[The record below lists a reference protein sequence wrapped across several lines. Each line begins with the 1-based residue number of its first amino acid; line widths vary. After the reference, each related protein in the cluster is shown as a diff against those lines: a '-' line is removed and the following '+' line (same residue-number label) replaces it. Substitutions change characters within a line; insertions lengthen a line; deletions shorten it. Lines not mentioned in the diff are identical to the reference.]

1 MRAFALFILATLC
14 FVAPRMNAATT
25 NVLLT
30 ITAPWRYQTNNL
42 DSVPSW
48 KAPAYNDLE
57 WSGPSNALLFIE
69 TTPGA
74 IPAPCNTPLPT
85 NSFGRPLNTYYF
97 RTTFNVTDAAN
108 VSALQFS
115 NLVDDGAV
123 FYLNGVEVQRLFIS
137 AGTVTYATLATSHEA
152 DTWSNFTLTGAP
164 LAGLVE
170 GQNTLAVE
178 VHQTSSTSTD
188 VVFGSAVSAIYGMTT
203 NLTRGPYLQRSTTNS
218 IVIRW
223 RTNLPTDSRV
233 DYGQSLDALNQTFTA
248 SSLTTEHIVTL
259 TNLNEDTK
267 YFYAVGHGSTLLS
280 PANSNQFFLTHPLPG
295 TPKDLR
301 IWIIGDAGTK
311 NANQAAVRDAF
322 YAYNG
327 TNTVHAWLQLGD
339 NAYDTGTDAEYQA
352 AVFDMYSSLL
362 RRSVTWPALGNH
374 ETAQA
379 TTPGAYPYFDLFT
392 LPTAGEAG
400 GVPSGT
406 EYYYSFDLGMVHF
419 VCLDSMVSDR
429 ATNGAM
435 ATWLRSDLAVNTN
448 RWLVAF
454 WHHPPYSKGSHGSD
468 VGDASYDTQMGQMRT
483 NFLPILE
490 KAGVDLVFSGHSHC
504 YERSKFIN
512 GHYGLSASFNPA
524 THVLQA
530 GSGRETNGLG
540 AYLKPDGLGE
550 TPVPNRG
557 TIYTVAGS
565 SGQATTGSTNH
576 PAMFYS
582 ALSLGSVVLDFHS
595 NRLDA
600 IFLRETGAT
609 NDWFSIIK
617 EGTHPPRLTQ
627 PDLQFGSNFQFTVL
641 TRGCRTNLIE
651 ATTNLASPTAWQV
664 VGTNTTT
671 NSAFIFVHTNASPI
685 QFYRVRR
692 P

>member
-1 MRAFALFILATLC
+1 MKNKFLALLLFALGTDCL
-14 FVAPRMNAATT
+14 PAATT
-25 NVLLT
+25 NVLLG
-30 ITAPWRYQTNNL
+30 ITAPWRYQTNSL
-42 DSVPSW
+42 DNQSW
-48 KAPAYNDLE
+48 TIPAYNDSA
-57 WSGPSNALLFIE
+57 WPGPSNALLYIE
-69 TTPGA
+69 TSTA
-74 IPAPCNTPLPT
+74 IPAPKNTPLPT
-85 NSFGRPLNTYYF
+85 QVGNAFPMNTYYF

-108 VSALQFS
+108 VSALLFS

-123 FYLNGVEVQRLFIS
+123 FYLNGTEVRRLFMP
-137 AGTVTYATLATSHEA
+137 AGTVTYTTLATSHEA
-152 DTWSNFTLTGAP
+152 DTWSNFTLAGTQ
-164 LAGLVE
+164 LASLVE

-178 VHQTSSTSTD
+178 VHQQAANSSD
-188 VVFGSAVSAIYGMTT
+188 IVFGSSVSAIYGATAG
-203 NLTRGPYLQRSTTNS
+203 LTRGPYLQRSTTNS

-223 RTNLPTDSRV
+223 RTDLPTDSRV
-233 DYGQSLDALNQTFTA
+233 DFGINLAAFDQSVTVPALV
-248 SSLTTEHIVTL
+248 TEHSVTL
-259 TNLNEDTK
+259 TNLDVDAK
-267 YFYAVGHGSTLLS
+267 YFYAVGQTGSLLT

-295 TPKDLR
+295 STKDLR

-322 YAYNG
+322 YAFNG

-339 NAYDTGTDAEYQA
+339 NAYDTGTDNEYQI
-352 AVFDMYSSLL
+352 AVFDMYSALL

-374 ETAQA
+374 DTAQLQ
-379 TTPGAYPYFDLFT
+379 TPGAYPYFDLFT

-400 GVPSGT
+400 GVASGT

-454 WHHPPYSKGSHGSD
+454 WHHPPYTKGSHDSD
-468 VGDASYDTQMGQMRT
+468 AEAQLGQMRT

-490 KAGVDLVFSGHSHC
+490 AAGADLVFCGHSHC
-504 YERSKFIN
+504 YERSKLIN
-512 GHYGLSASFNPA
+512 GHYGLSPSFDAA
-524 THVLQA
+524 THVIQS
-530 GSGRETNGLG
+530 GSGRETNGVG

-565 SGQATTGSTNH
+565 SGQATSGSINH

-582 ALSLGSVVLDFHS
+582 ALALGSVVLDFHS

-600 IFLRETGAT
+600 VFLRETGVI
-609 NDWFSIIK
+609 DDSFSIIK
-617 EGTHPPRLTQ
+617 EGTHPPRLVA
-627 PDLQFGSNFQFTVL
+627 PAAPAAGEFQFTVL
-641 TRGCRTNLIE
+641 TRGYRTNLIE
-651 ATTNLASPTAWQV
+651 ATTDVNLPGAWQA

-671 NSAFIFVHTNASPI
+671 NSSFIFTDTNTEPARY
-685 QFYRVRR
+685 YRVRR